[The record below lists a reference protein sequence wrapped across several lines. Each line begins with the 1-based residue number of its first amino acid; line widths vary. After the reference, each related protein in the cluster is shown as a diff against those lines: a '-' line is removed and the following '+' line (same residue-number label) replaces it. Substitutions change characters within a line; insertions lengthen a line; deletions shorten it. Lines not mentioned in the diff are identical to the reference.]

1 MLEEQEISE
10 TIFVE
15 ENNIKY
21 SLNLNVVGQLITFS
35 VNYDSSNY
43 TKKILL
49 KEIKDK
55 ESIVVFL
62 QYSPKEF
69 FDFLKKLSEMN
80 NISLVKKDNI
90 INLNFQGEIMLM
102 LKKHE
107 IEIEFTI
114 KDKNIELIEK
124 ELKELKIKYNKINEE
139 NQELKKKNR

>member
-1 MLEEQEISE
+1 M
-10 TIFVE
+10 
-15 ENNIKY
+15 
-21 SLNLNVVGQLITFS
+21 NLNVVGQLITFS

-55 ESIVVFL
+55 ESIAIFFH
-62 QYSPKEF
+62 YSPKEF

-80 NISLVKKDNI
+80 NILVKKDNI
-90 INLNFQGEIMLM
+90 INLNFPAEIM

-107 IEIEFTI
+107 IEIELTI

>member
-10 TIFVE
+10 IIFVE
-15 ENNIKY
+15 QNNIKY
-21 SLNLNVVGQLITFS
+21 SLNLNVIGHIITFS
-35 VNYDSSNY
+35 VNYDSGNY

-90 INLNFQGEIMLM
+90 INLNFPVEIMLKT
-102 LKKHE
+102 L
-107 IEIEFTI
+107 
-114 KDKNIELIEK
+114 
-124 ELKELKIKYNKINEE
+124 
-139 NQELKKKNR
+139 NRN